1 MIFDTYHSRLCQELI
16 ETLWNVN
23 VIIMDEKTSHDTQI
37 NRNIVECKSAYQT
50 EQTLVTREL
59 IETLWNVNLFMRFS
73 RWTTYDEL
81 IETLWN
87 VN

>member
-1 MIFDTYHSRLCQELI
+1 MSNLTPI
-16 ETLWNVN
+16 
-23 VIIMDEKTSHDTQI
+23 
-37 NRNIVECKSAYQT
+37 
-50 EQTLVTREL
+50 REL

-87 VN
+87 VNVTISFLNLAKCPN

>member
-1 MIFDTYHSRLCQELI
+1 MEELLRLPELI
-16 ETLWNVN
+16 EILWNVN
-23 VIIMDEKTSHDTQI
+23 SIDVVID
-37 NRNIVECKSAYQT
+37 NI
-50 EQTLVTREL
+50 RDIEL

-87 VN
+87 VNLNIVPFPFVNKSN